1 MFINTLFMQMHI
13 APTRQVSEL
22 QLEFNNAFPFLRI
35 EFFRPAE
42 GNSLKHPTI
51 NKLPATT
58 QVGNCQLVK
67 TEGDIIITE
76 ETRVGDL
83 ENKLLKEFSLNVQVF
98 RRSGT
103 IWLET
108 TMTDKWTLKQQNDHG
123 REISS
128 ERNTPQNDGPTDYE
142 LHRDAD
148 H

>member
-1 MFINTLFMQMHI
+1 MQMHI

-35 EFFRPAE
+35 EFFRQAE
-42 GNSLKHPTI
+42 GSYLKHSTA
-51 NKLPATT
+51 NKLPATM

-67 TEGDIIITE
+67 TEGDITITE
-76 ETRVGDL
+76 ETKVGDL
-83 ENKLLKEFSLNVQVF
+83 ENKFLKEFSLNIQVF

-123 REISS
+123 REIST
-128 ERNTPQNDGPTDYE
+128 EKNTTQNYGPKDYE
-142 LHRDAD
+142 HTRDSEQ
-148 H
+148 